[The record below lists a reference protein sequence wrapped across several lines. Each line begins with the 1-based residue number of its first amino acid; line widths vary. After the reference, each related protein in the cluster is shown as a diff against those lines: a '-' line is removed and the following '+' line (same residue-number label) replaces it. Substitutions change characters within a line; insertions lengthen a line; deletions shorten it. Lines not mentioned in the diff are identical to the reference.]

1 MCAHPRSSIW
11 RRREPGYKL
20 ADGAGGGGQDMP
32 DDVDDDCEDGLPN
45 LIDSPQMESDDHGYQ
60 LENAVGGA
68 TSRRQ
73 P

>member
-1 MCAHPRSSIW
+1 
-11 RRREPGYKL
+11 
-20 ADGAGGGGQDMP
+20 MP
-32 DDVDDDCEDGLPN
+32 DDVDGDCEDGLPN
-45 LIDSPQMESDDHGYQ
+45 LIDSQQMESDDHGYQ